1 MTLPGGTA
9 SAARVVVLAGGLS
22 GLAGVAGCGPREAP
36 PEAPPGSVPVD
47 IEARRKHSG
56 PIFLEPEPEP
66 APGRPSPVGPASP
79 VSPVGPASPSG
90 PAPAQGD
97 SEGKH
102 PATMAECK
110 QVTDKA
116 VELTL
121 KKEGIDASAMGEA
134 RAAVKE
140 ALGDKMKTDCQG
152 RPISDGALRCAR
164 SASSMAE
171 LEQCLR

>member
-1 MTLPGGTA
+1 
-9 SAARVVVLAGGLS
+9 
-22 GLAGVAGCGPREAP
+22 
-36 PEAPPGSVPVD
+36 
-47 IEARRKHSG
+47 
-56 PIFLEPEPEP
+56 
-66 APGRPSPVGPASP
+66 
-79 VSPVGPASPSG
+79 
-90 PAPAQGD
+90 
-97 SEGKH
+97 
-102 PATMAECK
+102 
-110 QVTDKA
+110 VTDKA

-121 KKEGIDASAMGEA
+121 KKEGIDASSMGEA